1 MRKLSSLKFA
11 AAALAA
17 SASLGFTAPA
27 SAAGATATGEML
39 VTATVLST
47 CVVVALPMAFLTYS
61 LGQKDATSAITVT
74 CTPDVSSYTV
84 ALGAGQGSGATTA
97 VRKMKSLLT
106 SDTLN
111 YSLYK
116 DSGRSQLWGDTGG
129 ELQPS
134 SASLDLGLIKTFTVY
149 GRIPPNQAT
158 GTIGVFNDSVTV
170 TVNY

>member
-17 SASLGFTAPA
+17 SAAFGFTSPA
-27 SAAGATATGEML
+27 SAATATGEL
-39 VTATVLST
+39 VVTATVLSS
-47 CVVVALPMAFLTYS
+47 CVVIAVPMAFLTYS
-61 LGQKDATSAITVT
+61 LGQKDATSVITVT
-74 CTPDVSSYTV
+74 CTPDISTYNV
-84 ALGAGQGSGATTA
+84 ALGAGQGTGATTA
-97 VRKMKSLLT
+97 VRKMKNLLGNE
-106 SDTLN
+106 TLN

-116 DSGRSQLWGDTGG
+116 DSGRSQIWGEAGA

-149 GRIPPNQAT
+149 GRIPSNQST
-158 GTIGVFNDSVTV
+158 GAIGAYADSVTV